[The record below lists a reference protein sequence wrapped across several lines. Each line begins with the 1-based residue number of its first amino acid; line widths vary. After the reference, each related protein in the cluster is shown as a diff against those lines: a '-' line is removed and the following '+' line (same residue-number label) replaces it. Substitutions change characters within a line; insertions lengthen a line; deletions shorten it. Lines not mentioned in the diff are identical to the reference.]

1 MSDIV
6 PIQHLIFEIRGQ
18 RVMLDRDLAMLY
30 GVETKVLNQA
40 VKRNIDCF
48 PPDFMFTLK
57 VSEYQDVVT
66 NCDRFASLKH
76 STVMPHAFTEH
87 GIVMLASVLRSEV
100 AIQMNVQITRAFV

>member
-1 MSDIV
+1 MNDIV
-6 PIQHLIFEIRGQ
+6 PIQQFIFEIRGQ

-40 VKRNIDCF
+40 VKRNIDRF

-76 STVMPHAFTEH
+76 STVMPHAFKTTSKKFLQTKTTSAKKTAH
-87 GIVMLASVLRSEV
+87 SLNS
-100 AIQMNVQITRAFV
+100 